1 MMKGVP
7 SLTAAGLYVL
17 CKSFIKSNEERQ
29 GLKVSFLMEHP
40 LVLQYT
46 PCKPYWK
53 RSFFQVKDVRKQT
66 WGTHS
71 KSLPMKGRD
80 FTYPQSS
87 AEITPF
93 RSHQLPATVEVGNMG
108 RLFLIYIHLQPWK
121 ISGWFT

>member
-53 RSFFQVKDVRKQT
+53 RSFFSSQRC
-66 WGTHS
+66 S
-71 KSLPMKGRD
+71 KANLGDPLQIAPYERQGFYIPPKLRGNHSLP
-80 FTYPQSS
+80 FT
-87 AEITPF
+87 
-93 RSHQLPATVEVGNMG
+93 PATSYS
-108 RLFLIYIHLQPWK
+108 R
-121 ISGWFT
+121 SGEYGKTVFDLHPLTTLED